1 MDSEKVT
8 FGDARRLII
17 QTIIDLRE
25 EKIPVERAMAIAAN
39 MKVLND
45 NIIAEIQSA
54 KMALLTEGRAHSF
67 GQVVGMGRRL
77 IGSDGSVEQPVGGAE

>member
-1 MDSEKVT
+1 
-8 FGDARRLII
+8 
-17 QTIIDLRE
+17 
-25 EKIPVERAMAIAAN
+25 

-77 IGSDGSVEQPVGGAE
+77 IGSDGSGEQPVGGAE

>member
-1 MDSEKVT
+1 MDTEKVT

-45 NIIAEIQSA
+45 NIIAEIQAA

-77 IGSDGSVEQPVGGAE
+77 IGSDGSGEQPVGSAE